1 MRKRVRSTA
10 LGVVE
15 SRVAKHTSEDTQG
28 SGVQFIMPEGP
39 RGISSQQG
47 PWCFWEAQ
55 FYGPCFVT
63 GYMLATSL
71 LYMTEFYNKQ
81 VLGEQT
87 IKVEGG
93 KQWLYIKAAMSPWLI

>member
-15 SRVAKHTSEDTQG
+15 SRVAKHTSEDTQD
-28 SGVQFIMPEGP
+28 SGVQFIIPAGP

-55 FYGPCFVT
+55 FYTPHYVT
-63 GYMLATSL
+63 GYMLATSF
-71 LYMTEFYNKQ
+71 LYMIEFYNK
-81 VLGEQT
+81 
-87 IKVEGG
+87 
-93 KQWLYIKAAMSPWLI
+93 